1 MWWLLKHRFQKVFS
15 ASIYLQTGYAFN
27 VRISHMWYHISKQCH
42 VSLCIQIC
50 RYYKLILSQY
60 CIFIKWIWGGV
71 RNVSQMY
78 QILSEYSSLSDIKFG
93 KRRKVCLLKSLRK
106 KQGQN
111 IPPISKRI
119 MLLRSPLKHLTPDQ
133 SLIVL
138 RRKCLH

>member
-60 CIFIKWIWGGV
+60 CIFIVVAFIFQLWSGYLMKTHKVNLRRSKERIPDVSDPKWV
-71 RNVSQMY
+71 LFPFRY
-78 QILSEYSSLSDIKFG
+78 QIWKEKESLPSEK
-93 KRRKVCLLKSLRK
+93 LKK
-106 KQGQN
+106 ETGA
-111 IPPISKRI
+111 
-119 MLLRSPLKHLTPDQ
+119 KHTTH
-133 SLIVL
+133 
-138 RRKCLH
+138 K